1 MKKVERLN
9 KKGKTVSTI
18 LKLQRCLIDIFDN
31 LWYNYHNVSA
41 NANFEGERRKTLAVL
56 KLAFCFQNSA
66 MQNFHRRQC
75 MEFLGQEV
83 SFNVFKGIIWRRK
96 G

>member
-41 NANFEGERRKTLAVL
+41 NASFERERRKTLAVL
-56 KLAFCFQNSA
+56 KLAFCFIIQPCRIFTEDIA
-66 MQNFHRRQC
+66 WNF
-75 MEFLGQEV
+75 
-83 SFNVFKGIIWRRK
+83 
-96 G
+96 

>member
-41 NANFEGERRKTLAVL
+41 NASFERERRKTLAVL

-75 MEFLGQEV
+75 M
-83 SFNVFKGIIWRRK
+83 GILRSGGK
-96 G
+96 FQCF